1 MYQLTRFG
9 LREMTECG
17 AALRRLGAA
26 ATNLEEVASEIVR
39 SLYTRLIDEAGHP
52 ACALI
57 RAFKTH
63 PSQLIGPAL
72 QRFAAKKLRRELLG
86 SSTKCFLLLASAG
99 QEPEWNDRLQSKRFR
114 AIPLEGETFVAQ
126 FPMFSQLLT
135 QFGVD
140 LHTFLKP
147 GCNLLVNQE
156 EHRYNVFHV
165 EEAVGSPYIPFQQEF
180 VLPYRIQSVLGFGSL
195 LPSGE
200 IFAVILFSK
209 VAIPREV
216 ADRFQTLALCAKI
229 AVLPF
234 ERDAA
239 FS

>member
-1 MYQLTRFG
+1 MYQLTGFG

-17 AALRRLGAA
+17 AALRQLGAEA
-26 ATNLEEVASEIVR
+26 ASLEEVASKIVR
-39 SLYTRLIDEAGHP
+39 FLYVHLVDEAGHP
-52 ACALI
+52 ACVLI
-57 RAFKTH
+57 RAFKTY
-63 PSQLIGPAL
+63 PAERVGPAL
-72 QRFAAKKLRRELLG
+72 RRVAANKLGHDSLM
-86 SSTKCFLLLASAG
+86 STKYFLLIASAG
-99 QEPEWNDRLQSKRFR
+99 QEPDWNDRSRSNRFQ

-147 GCNLLVNQE
+147 GSNLLVDQE

-165 EEAVGSPYIPFQQEF
+165 AEAVGSSYIPFQQEF

-209 VAIPREV
+209 VPIPREV

-229 AVLPF
+229 ALLPF
-234 ERDAA
+234 EQEVA

>member
-17 AALRRLGAA
+17 AALRRLGAE
-26 ATNLEEVASEIVR
+26 ATSLEEVASKIVR
-39 SLYTRLIDEAGHP
+39 FLYTHLIDEAGHP

-57 RAFKTH
+57 RAFKTY
-63 PSQLIGPAL
+63 PSDLVGPTL
-72 QRFAAKKLRRELLG
+72 QRFVAKKLGHDVRT
-86 SSTKCFLLLASAG
+86 SSPKCFLLIASAG
-99 QEPEWNDRLQSKRFR
+99 QEPDWNDRLRSKRFQ

-147 GCNLLVNQE
+147 GCNLLVDQE

-165 EEAVGSPYIPFQQEF
+165 AEAVGSPYIPFQQEF
-180 VLPYRIQSVLGFGSL
+180 VVPYRIQSVLGFGSL
-195 LPSGE
+195 LPCGE

-209 VAIPREV
+209 VTISREV
-216 ADRFQTLALCAKI
+216 ADRFQALALCAKI
-229 AVLPF
+229 ALLPF
-234 ERDAA
+234 ERDVA